1 MCVADFHRVQD
12 KRPRLRCSSCTHC
25 TFGLS
30 SANLLST
37 VVAPVYTPTTYR
49 CGFVLLHIRATLD
62 MILNLVHVFIIT
74 SDFLHILLIYVYTY
88 IYVHSHTHI
97 YICVCMC
104 VWLCVCVVC
113 GCVYFYYWPL
123 LLNHSLGF
131 ENSISQLILSEKVF

>member
-1 MCVADFHRVQD
+1 MCVADFHRVQV

-30 SANLLST
+30 SANVLST

-88 IYVHSHTHI
+88 ICTFTYTHI
-97 YICVCMC
+97 YLCMHVCVIVCVCC
-104 VWLCVCVVC
+104 VWVCV
-113 GCVYFYYWPL
+113 FL
-123 LLNHSLGF
+123 LLATSLKSF
-131 ENSISQLILSEKVF
+131 SWL